1 MPLLIT
7 KITLT
12 NFEMF
17 VDLRSRFWKNN
28 SELIPGCQT
37 LRFININCSLEQAHS
52 YLVVTEV
59 CNEVGSYVL
68 TSKIETC

>member
-12 NFEMF
+12 HFEMF
-17 VDLRSRFWKNN
+17 VLGGSRFWKNN

-37 LRFININCSLEQAHS
+37 LRFININCSLEQVHS
-52 YLVVTEV
+52 YKAI
-59 CNEVGSYVL
+59 CNEVGSYNL
-68 TSKIETC
+68 QAKLKRAD